1 MTSSAT
7 AAPAA
12 GATTLGGRL
21 WHAYHGR
28 RYAILFYVLMGTI
41 GAMPLSTALGF
52 GADLLQ
58 ILLALSLL
66 LSVLE
71 VSDRRWRTA
80 LVIVAAVVF
89 GVRAAPP
96 STIGAEM
103 ATGALVTACGLALL
117 ATVSA
122 GRFAFRA
129 RVVDAEHVYAAL
141 DAYLLAGL
149 FFAVLY
155 WGVASAWPGSF
166 ADAGAGS
173 TAGFPLSTAIYY
185 SFVTLATLGY
195 GDVIPRS
202 DVARGLAIVEAVAG
216 QLYVAVLIARLVG
229 ARLQSQEAAGDST
242 RGARGGSA

>member
-1 MTSSAT
+1 VT
-7 AAPAA
+7 AAPAT
-12 GATTLGGRL
+12 GAATRGGRL
-21 WHAYHGR
+21 WRAYHRR
-28 RYAILFYVLMGTI
+28 RYAILFYTLIVTM
-41 GAMPLSTALGF
+41 GAMPLSTTLGF
-52 GADLLQ
+52 GVDLLQ

-66 LSVLE
+66 LSVLD

-89 GVRAAPP
+89 GLRAAPP
-96 STIGAEM
+96 SMVGAEM
-103 ATGALVTACGLALL
+103 GTGALVAACGLALL

-155 WGVASAWPGSF
+155 WGIAVAWPGSF
-166 ADAGAGS
+166 ADAGAGPA
-173 TAGFPLSTAIYY
+173 AGFPLSTAIYY

-229 ARLQSQEAAGDST
+229 ARLQTQETEDST
-242 RGARGGSA
+242 RGGSA